1 MARVDKGNALTTKL
15 LQPGWTYQNDG
26 YGLVTGAARFM
37 VNKGSEVTAVIYG
50 DAHPQVPYI
59 SVHKIQYTYQKNGIV
74 EMEVDYVGIAPTF
87 NGGLQTNPNVT
98 PSGSLSSE
106 HITTNINF
114 FSSDADKAIAGN
126 GTTFTASTIA
136 TNPQEYVGGKYGAH
150 FETDKGG
157 KFLGFKDPS
166 TNLTK
171 SFYGKSSYLAATTSF
186 NGVVYTTSLSNVQA
200 VIKATGTRNNK
211 GNFGGIKLFSDWLDQ
226 TDWVSPSTSWD
237 QLLLTQVSVEDFCV
251 GADKQAK
258 LWKINYEIRYS
269 RDGYPNE
276 VYEQSTSPAS

>member
-1 MARVDKGNALTTKL
+1 MARIDKGNALTSKL

-26 YGLVTGAARFM
+26 YGLVTGAARFI
-37 VNKGSEVTAVIYG
+37 VNKGNEGSAVLYG

-59 SVHKIQYTYQKNGIV
+59 HVQKSQYTYQKNGIV

-106 HITTNINF
+106 HITTNVNF
-114 FSSDADKAIAGN
+114 FSSNAEKAIAGD

-150 FETDKGG
+150 FETNKGG

-166 TNLTK
+166 TTLKK

-186 NGVVYTTSLSNVQA
+186 NGVVYTNAWSNVQA
-200 VIKATGTRNNK
+200 VVRATGTRNMK
-211 GNFGGIKLFSDWLDQ
+211 GNFAGIKLFPDWLDQ
-226 TDWVSPSTSWD
+226 RDWVSSETKWD

-251 GADKQAK
+251 GSDKQAK

-276 VYEQSTSPAS
+276 VYEPATSPSD

>member
-1 MARVDKGNALTTKL
+1 MARVDKGNALTSKM

-26 YGLVTGAARFM
+26 FGLVTGAARFM
-37 VNKGSEVTAVIYG
+37 VNKGSEGTAILYG

-59 SVHKIQYTYQKNGIV
+59 KVQKIQHTYQKNGIV
-74 EMEVDYVGIAPTF
+74 EIQVDYIGISPAF
-87 NGGLQTNPNVT
+87 FGGLQTNPNVT

-114 FSSDADKAIAGN
+114 FSSDPEKAIAGD

-157 KFLGFKDPS
+157 AFRGFKDPS

-171 SFYGKSSYLAATTSF
+171 SFYGKSSYLAASTSF
-186 NGVVYTTSLSNVQA
+186 NGVVYTTELANVKA
-200 VIKATGTRNNK
+200 VIKDAGTRNSK
-211 GNFGGIKLFSDWLDQ
+211 GVFGGLKLFSDWLDQ
-226 TDWVSPSTSWD
+226 TDWVSPSTRWD
-237 QLLLTQVSVEDFCV
+237 QLLLTQVSVEDFSI
-251 GADKQAK
+251 GADKQPK

-276 VYEQSTSPAS
+276 VYEQAATQAS